1 MAGPIPLSPLALPLP
16 TLPPLA
22 GVRLATG
29 EAGIRYKGRTDVLLA
44 EFAEGTTVAGVFT
57 KNLCPG
63 APVTYC
69 REVLQG
75 GIARGLVVNA
85 GNANVFNGI
94 AGTRAVETTAA
105 AAAATL
111 GTLPEQIF
119 LASTGVIGEP
129 LPAHKIVA
137 PRTASPKPPRRS

>member
-1 MAGPIPLSPLALPLP
+1 MSKIPVSPLARPPPELLPV
-16 TLPPLA
+16 A
-22 GVRLATG
+22 GVLLATAG
-29 EAGIRYKGRTDVLLA
+29 AGIRYKGRADVLLA

-69 REVLQG
+69 REILKG
-75 GIARGLVVNA
+75 GLARGLVVNA
-85 GNANVFNGI
+85 GNANVFNGV
-94 AGTRAVETTAA
+94 AGARAVETTANA
-105 AAAATL
+105 AANTL
-111 GTLPEQIF
+111 GTEPDKIF

-137 PRTASPKPPRRS
+137 VMD